1 MKSGYIALIG
11 KPNVGKS
18 TLMNALL
25 QKKISIVTSKP
36 QTTRHRILGIKTTD
50 TAQMVFVDTP
60 GLHHNHK
67 SEMNRAM
74 NRVARTV
81 LHEVDIILFIIEA
94 MQWNPDDDLVLR
106 QLKAAEKPVILVV
119 NKIDRVKQKEMLLP
133 FIDNLSQQFSFAA
146 IVPISAKNGL
156 QLDALEKNIID
167 LLPEQ
172 DGLFPAEQFTDQT
185 DRMIAAEFVRE
196 QLMTMLGDELPYAV
210 DVEIELF
217 EEKKNIVHISALITV
232 KKDSH
237 KSIVIGEHGSLLKK
251 IGTSARRNLENYFA
265 KKIMLKLW
273 VRVKVK

>member
-106 QLKAAEKPVILVV
+106 QLKSAEKPVILVV

-133 FIDNLSQQFSFAA
+133 FIDNLSRQFSFAA

-167 LLPEQ
+167 FLPDQQE
-172 DGLFPAEQFTDQT
+172 LFPAEQFTDQT
-185 DRMIAAEFVRE
+185 DRMIASEFVRE

-217 EEKKNIVHISALITV
+217 EEKKNIVHISALIV
-232 KKDSH
+232 VNKDSH
-237 KSIVIGEHGSLLKK
+237 KPIVIGEHGSLLKK

-273 VRVKVK
+273 VRVK